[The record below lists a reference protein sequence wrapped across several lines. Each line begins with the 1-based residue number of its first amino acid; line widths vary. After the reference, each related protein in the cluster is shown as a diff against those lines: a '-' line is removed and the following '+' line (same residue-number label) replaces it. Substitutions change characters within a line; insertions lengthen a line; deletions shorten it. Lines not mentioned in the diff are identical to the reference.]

1 MEKRQLRSHVLLRLG
16 LCVTLCKSFNSFP
29 FCMTVFVVLWTE
41 NWSKKVYV
49 GGVVLEKTALRSGN
63 RYGKT
68 EIRAEGIFLSCISM

>member
-1 MEKRQLRSHVLLRLG
+1 
-16 LCVTLCKSFNSFP
+16 
-29 FCMTVFVVLWTE
+29 MTVFVVLWTE